1 MFSIEDFAQLQFL
14 VGRWRGESADGKPFF
29 EEYDH
34 PEAKVFQSHRYA
46 DESFAERNDGSTIAY
61 ADGEVTS
68 TWGDFTWRASII
80 GADGAVFEPVN
91 APSRFEWRRVDES
104 TLEAHQRWTAEGKE
118 QQHTI
123 RLARVI
129 AI

>member
-1 MFSIEDFAQLQFL
+1 MFSIDDFAQLQFL

-34 PEAKVFQSHRYA
+34 PGPNLFQSHRYA
-46 DESFAERNDGSTIAY
+46 DESFAERTDGSTIAY
-61 ADGEVTS
+61 DNGEVTS
-68 TWGDFTWRASII
+68 TWGEFTWRASSI
-80 GADGAVFEPVN
+80 GADSAVFEPVS

-123 RLARVI
+123 RMSRVI
-129 AI
+129 KI

>member
-14 VGRWRGESADGKPFF
+14 VGRWRGESADGKPFY

-34 PEAKVFQSHRYA
+34 PGPNVFQSHRYA
-46 DESFAERNDGSTIAY
+46 DESFVERTDGSTISFK
-61 ADGEVTS
+61 DGEIIS
-68 TWGDFTWRASII
+68 QWGDFTWRASRI
-80 GADGAVFEPVN
+80 GRDSAVFEPVS
-91 APSRFEWRRVDES
+91 APSRFEWRRVDEA
-104 TLEAHQRWTAEGKE
+104 TLEAHQHWTAEGKE

>member
-1 MFSIEDFAQLQFL
+1 MFSIDEFAQLQFL
-14 VGRWRGESADGKPFF
+14 VGRWRGESADGKVFY

-34 PEAKVFQSHRYA
+34 PEPNVFQSHRYA
-46 DESFAERNDGSTIAY
+46 DESFVERTDGSTISFK
-61 ADGEVTS
+61 DGEVTS
-68 TWGDFTWRASII
+68 QWGDFTWRASII
-80 GADGAVFEPVN
+80 GRDSAVFEPVN

-123 RLARVI
+123 RLNRVI

>member
-1 MFSIEDFAQLQFL
+1 MFSIDAFAQLQFL
-14 VGRWRGESADGKPFF
+14 VGRWRGEGADGTPFY

-34 PEAKVFQSHRYA
+34 PEPAVFQSHRYA
-46 DESFAERNDGSTIAY
+46 DDSFAERTDGSTIAFK
-61 ADGEVTS
+61 DGDVTS
-68 TWGDFTWRASII
+68 QWGEFTWRASSITK
-80 GADGAVFEPVN
+80 DSAVFEPVS

-104 TLEAHQRWTAEGKE
+104 TLEAEQRWMAEGKE

-123 RLARVI
+123 RLTRVI

>member
-14 VGRWRGESADGKPFF
+14 VGRWKGESADGTPFY

-34 PEAKVFQSHRYA
+34 PAPKVFQSHRYA
-46 DESFAERNDGSTIAY
+46 DASFVERTDGSTISFQE
-61 ADGEVTS
+61 GEVTS
-68 TWGDFTWRASII
+68 QWGEFTWRASSI
-80 GADGAVFEPVN
+80 GKDSAVFEPVN
-91 APSRFEWRRVDES
+91 APSRFEWRRVDAS

-123 RLARVI
+123 RLTRVI